1 MHAEGVR
8 VRLITSTLIN
18 LPHSRL
24 LCARW
29 EGLREGEPCETL
41 PSLINSHAEG
51 VPVALNRL
59 YLKITTPFQAIM
71 CASGGS

>member
-1 MHAEGVR
+1 MFSFTFYVKHFYALFFFIMH
-8 VRLITSTLIN
+8 T
-18 LPHSRL
+18 
-24 LCARW
+24 
-29 EGLREGEPCETL
+29 
-41 PSLINSHAEG
+41 EG